1 VSQFVLDASV
11 VLTWCFPDE
20 ASQKAEEISERI
32 ASGDRIVVSAFWRY
46 EVLNALLVG
55 ERRKRITPAL
65 TQAFLDDLDR
75 LPVDVDVPPSSAT
88 VFTATQSLCRK
99 HGLTAYDAAYL
110 EIAMREPRVVKK
122 LERLEMAWLRILNR
136 LRFRMGFSDAETAPT
151 ISLFTKLSYKL
162 N

>member
-65 TQAFLDDLDR
+65 TQASLMIWIGCRWMWMFRQARPQFHRDAVT
-75 LPVDVDVPPSSAT
+75 LP
-88 VFTATQSLCRK
+88 Q
-99 HGLTAYDAAYL
+99 
-110 EIAMREPRVVKK
+110 
-122 LERLEMAWLRILNR
+122 AWPNGIRCALLGN
-136 LRFRMGFSDAETAPT
+136 SDARNEDTGDSGRRFEAGG
-151 ISLFTKLSYKL
+151 SC
-162 N
+162 

>member
-1 VSQFVLDASV
+1 MSQFVLDASI

-32 ASGDRIVVSAFWRY
+32 ASGNRIVVSAFWRY

-88 VFTATQSLCRK
+88 VFTATQSL
-99 HGLTAYDAAYL
+99 
-110 EIAMREPRVVKK
+110 
-122 LERLEMAWLRILNR
+122 
-136 LRFRMGFSDAETAPT
+136 
-151 ISLFTKLSYKL
+151 
-162 N
+162 

>member
-1 VSQFVLDASV
+1 VSQFVLDASI

-32 ASGDRIVVSAFWRY
+32 ASGNRIVVSAFWRY

-110 EIAMREPRVVKK
+110 EIAMRETKTLATVDDDLKRAAV
-122 LERLEMAWLRILNR
+122 
-136 LRFRMGFSDAETAPT
+136 AEGVQV
-151 ISLFTKLSYKL
+151 L
-162 N
+162 